1 MEHNN
6 NTTHAQT
13 MQAHIAACKASSLTV
28 KAYCQQHKIKTS
40 NYYYWQCKLQPQPT
54 GKFIPIT
61 SPPVTAP
68 VIIIFNNGTRICF
81 ENMPPADYVKNLVH

>member
-6 NTTHAQT
+6 NTTHAQA
-13 MQAHIAACKASSLTV
+13 MQAHVTACKASGLTV
-28 KAYCQQHKIKTS
+28 KAYCQQHEIKTS
-40 NYYYWQCKLQPQPT
+40 NYYYWQHKLQPQPA

-68 VIIIFNNGTRICF
+68 MSIIFTNGTRICF